1 MITLSQTGGTSGI
14 TTITISATSRSE
26 MSDFV
31 KKYTLANQ
39 NKSTLLAVTQKGYV
53 PSGKYISFK
62 PDSFSFD
69 SSGGTGSLQVTSN
82 DDWYIDF
89 GSWVYPN
96 EMRGNGNTIIGIRVE
111 ANTGS
116 TRSGNITG
124 YCLSDSAETASAS
137 VSQVGSYVKPY
148 LSVSPLR
155 TPVIASGGTGFTLAV
170 TSNQEWNAYTDAR
183 WVTINT
189 VSGSGNGN
197 VSFDVVENATDIA
210 REANIYV
217 VSSASSLS
225 ATSVIAQSA
234 QTHQEPYLVIS
245 PSAKTMSTSGGS
257 FTITVSSNTEWE
269 TAVVYGGQVRSWI
282 ALDKLNGYGDD
293 VVEARIEPDVQ
304 ESISGRSAYIS
315 FFNNKEGLKTECNI
329 TQREINTTKVYYT
342 TTGDTVFSGVVT
354 GGWGANIVSNT
365 YSDGQGIIEFDG
377 PVKSIPNSAFETGDT
392 TLSSIV
398 LPEAIETI
406 GNSAFAGCNNLT
418 GSVVIPDSV
427 ETLGAGAFS
436 SCRKLTYV
444 SFGDIDNIG
453 NNSVFANCKSLTGV
467 SMGNITGITYQM
479 FYSCT
484 GLTSVTI
491 PSTVTS
497 IGGQAFYECSGLT
510 MVSVPDSV
518 TTIGSQAFKYC
529 GLSRIDI
536 GSGFTGTFT
545 EGDFD
550 GNGFTSIYLRMPTFP
565 SGAGSCYAIKRGS
578 THNGVLHYP
587 SGSES
592 SYKNLI
598 SVLNSGNY
606 SWTAIADL

>member
-1 MITLSQTGGTSGI
+1 MAFSFSSTGGSSGVTNI
-14 TTITISATSRSE
+14 TVSATSRQE
-26 MSDFV
+26 LNDIVENF
-31 KKYTLANQ
+31 TLSNQ
-39 NKSTLLAVTQKGYV
+39 NKSTLLAIAQKGYI

-89 GSWVYPN
+89 GSWVYPS

-124 YCLSDSAETASAS
+124 YCLSDSAETASTS

-170 TSNQEWNAYTDAR
+170 TSNQEWNANTDAR

-197 VSFDVVENATDIA
+197 ISFEVGENATDIA

-245 PSAKTMSTSGGS
+245 PSEKTMSTSGGS
-257 FTITVSSNTEWE
+257 FSITVSSNTEWE
-269 TAVVYGGQVRSWI
+269 TAVVYGGQERAWI
-282 ALDKLNGYGDD
+282 ALDKLNGEGDD
-293 VVEARIEPDVQ
+293 TVEVRIDPDVQ

-354 GGWGANIVSNT
+354 SGWGANIVSNT

-377 PVKSIPNSAFETGDT
+377 DVTSVPNSAFRTGRYN
-392 TLSSIV
+392 LSSIV
-398 LPEAIETI
+398 LPEAVETI
-406 GNSAFAGCNNLT
+406 GGSAFSDCTGLT
-418 GSVVIPDSV
+418 GTLVIPDSV
-427 ETLGAGAFS
+427 KTIRNGAFS
-436 SCRKLTYV
+436 NDKKITGLTLGGALTSIGAQAFDSCSGITGELTIPNTVTYI
-444 SFGDIDNIG
+444 GD
-453 NNSVFANCKSLTGV
+453 SAFWNCKGLNGMLAIPDSVTKISYDAFRGCN
-467 SMGNITGITYQM
+467 NITGITLGAGV
-479 FYSCT
+479 T
-484 GLTSVTI
+484 GLF
-491 PSTVTS
+491 
-497 IGGQAFYECSGLT
+497 GGFIYGTAI
-510 MVSVPDSV
+510 
-518 TTIGSQAFKYC
+518 TTIYAY
-529 GLSRIDI
+529 
-536 GSGFTGTFT
+536 
-545 EGDFD
+545 
-550 GNGFTSIYLRMPTFP
+550 PTTAP
-565 SGAGSCYAIKRGS
+565 TIIPYMGENLVNTA
-578 THNGVLHYP
+578 NGVLHYP
-587 SGSES
+587 NGSDYAYFAS
-592 SYKNLI
+592 LLPN
-598 SVLNSGNY
+598 
-606 SWTAIADL
+606 SWTSIADL